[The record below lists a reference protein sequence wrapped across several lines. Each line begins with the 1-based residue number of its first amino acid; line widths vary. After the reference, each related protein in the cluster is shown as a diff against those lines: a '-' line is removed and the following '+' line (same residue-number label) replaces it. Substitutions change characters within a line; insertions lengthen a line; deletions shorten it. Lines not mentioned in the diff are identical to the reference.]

1 MWEEFR
7 KQRCPN
13 RAEILQNILTIIKG
27 RVREVSDKKY
37 VQYVINTLSQNHQIT
52 TAKIMHNNKYPKLFK
67 TPKAASIVLL

>member
-13 RAEILQNILTIIKG
+13 RAEILQNILTIIRG

-37 VQYVINTLSQNHQIT
+37 VQYVVNALSQNHHIT
-52 TAKIMHNNKYPKLFK
+52 AAKIMQMPKIKLWK
-67 TPKAASIVLL
+67 RPVQLRT